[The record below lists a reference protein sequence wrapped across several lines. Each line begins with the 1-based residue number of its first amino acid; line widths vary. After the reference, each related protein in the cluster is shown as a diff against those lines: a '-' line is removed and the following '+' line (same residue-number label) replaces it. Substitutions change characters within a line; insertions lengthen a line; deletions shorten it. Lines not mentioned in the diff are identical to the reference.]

1 MRSLLGVNARMSSKK
16 KTQQR
21 SANRYRYPQAG
32 AQPQRA
38 RGSDRYTVDPQ
49 SFGSVGVPKLGQ
61 PRIRMT
67 KNGMEVTNDELA
79 FRVSRTATTGTIPS
93 GTDALNF
100 QFANSPAPTPSPG
113 SGNIGTNKW
122 IGQLAV
128 LFDKY
133 VVKSLVYEFKPALP
147 FTVAGQIGMYFDP
160 DTQGVLPTSLDA
172 ITGNAF
178 AQIDQVSQKQT
189 LKVRK
194 SQMNRLPQYVT
205 SAGPT
210 EYQVGR
216 MGTLVF
222 VNSEINLAA
231 ATSGGVSLGI
241 VWVTYTV
248 EFINPSNALAAT
260 PAALTKEQR
269 KSLLE
274 SVVLSNRNVVDAAAE
289 KEKLNL
295 GVSALDRLNGTI
307 TSSVVNLVLAK
318 LGHLEL

>member
-1 MRSLLGVNARMSSKK
+1 
-16 KTQQR
+16 
-21 SANRYRYPQAG
+21 
-32 AQPQRA
+32 
-38 RGSDRYTVDPQ
+38 
-49 SFGSVGVPKLGQ
+49 
-61 PRIRMT
+61 MT

-93 GTDALNF
+93 GTDAQNF
-100 QFANSPAPTPSPG
+100 QFANSPAPAPSPG

-122 IGQLAV
+122 LGQLAV

-133 VVKSLVYEFKPALP
+133 IVKSLVYEFKPALP
-147 FTVAGQIGMYFDP
+147 FTVAGQVGMYFDP

-189 LKVRK
+189 LRVRK
-194 SQMNRLPQYVT
+194 SQMNRLPQYIT
-205 SAGPT
+205 SAGAA
-210 EYQVGR
+210 EFQVGR
-216 MGTLVF
+216 MGTLVC

-231 ATSGGVSLGI
+231 ATSGVVSLGI

-260 PAALTKEQR
+260 PATLTKEQR
-269 KSLLE
+269 KALLD
-274 SVVLSNRNVVDAAAE
+274 SVIEENRIVIDSTAA
-289 KEKLNL
+289 KERLNL
-295 GVSALDRLNGTI
+295 PVQALDRMNGTI